1 MCFINKWLLYSG
13 KWTKTQWHSRSLAFV
28 SKRRW
33 GLTGFW
39 AMRALWYMSFWRGC
53 SSLKIYHLRPFF
65 LRMWISTQKIWFD
78 RVRRLCLETLINSP
92 SPRDSR
98 FTWPNCSAADPNKP
112 SNKMKV
118 QQILSI
124 YRVTFFFFF
133 FADCAVSSKSF
144 HSLPLNYVKRDVC
157 YSYNLE
163 LVRIGMINKYIL
175 QQELLK
181 TTAVHCLIYLL
192 VVLAT
197 VLYLGFFINYLNG

>member
-124 YRVTFFFFF
+124 YRVTFF
-133 FADCAVSSKSF
+133 ADCAMSSKSF
-144 HSLPLNYVKRDVC
+144 HSLPLIDVKRDVF
-157 YSYNLE
+157 YSYILE
-163 LVRIGMINKYIL
+163 LVRIVVINKYIL
-175 QQELLK
+175 LHELLK
-181 TTAVHCLIYLL
+181 STAVHCFALF
-192 VVLAT
+192 V
-197 VLYLGFFINYLNG
+197 FFISGSCYCTLFSF

>member
-1 MCFINKWLLYSG
+1 MAEYKAKTTVFKATHRGQKNRILRDPIHNNKRHGLFCPRTQSEKSGLMCFINKWLLYSW
-13 KWTKTQWHSRSLAFV
+13 KWPKTQWHSRSLAFV

-118 QQILSI
+118 QQI
-124 YRVTFFFFF
+124 
-133 FADCAVSSKSF
+133 SS
-144 HSLPLNYVKRDVC
+144 
-157 YSYNLE
+157 
-163 LVRIGMINKYIL
+163 
-175 QQELLK
+175 
-181 TTAVHCLIYLL
+181 T
-192 VVLAT
+192 
-197 VLYLGFFINYLNG
+197 

>member
-1 MCFINKWLLYSG
+1 MNLSLPISVNTLLSRVHHTLKKKKNSAWPNTTQKPQSSKPHREPNSEGPHSQQSKTWAVLPPDTIWESGLMCFINKWLLYSW
-13 KWTKTQWHSRSLAFV
+13 KWSKTQWHSRSLAFV

-118 QQILSI
+118 QQISSI
-124 YRVTFFFFF
+124 
-133 FADCAVSSKSF
+133 
-144 HSLPLNYVKRDVC
+144 
-157 YSYNLE
+157 
-163 LVRIGMINKYIL
+163 
-175 QQELLK
+175 
-181 TTAVHCLIYLL
+181 
-192 VVLAT
+192 
-197 VLYLGFFINYLNG
+197 